1 MQTVGQWTEELVVC
15 GPQTPTENV
24 IKYCNIPFKSKAPV
38 EKFI

>member
-15 GPQTPTENV
+15 GPQTLEENV
-24 IKYCNIPFKSKAPV
+24 IKYCNTPFKLNALV

>member
-1 MQTVGQWTEELVVC
+1 MQTVGQWTEELMVC

-24 IKYCNIPFKSKAPV
+24 IKYCNIPFKLNDLV